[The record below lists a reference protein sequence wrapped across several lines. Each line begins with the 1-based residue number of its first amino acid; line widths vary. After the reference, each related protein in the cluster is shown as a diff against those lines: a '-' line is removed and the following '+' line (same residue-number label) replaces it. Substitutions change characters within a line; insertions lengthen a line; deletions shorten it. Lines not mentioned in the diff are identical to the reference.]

1 VAAARADRSAA
12 PPAPSDDEL
21 VKAYYA
27 ALPELIARDIPHARD
42 ELTKI
47 VDKQSRRWTED
58 AYIAA
63 EADLA
68 RLPKKRKKS

>member
-1 VAAARADRSAA
+1 M
-12 PPAPSDDEL
+12 
-21 VKAYYA
+21 KQYYA
-27 ALPELIARDIPHARD
+27 VLPELIARDIPHARD

-47 VDKQSRRWTED
+47 VDKQSKRWTED

-68 RLPKKRKKS
+68 RLPRKHAKKR